1 VITCI
6 GEKNPHGIREIC
18 TECGAEHFLAEKLIT
33 LTYAYGEP
41 KKVYRELRS
50 LDLGVEAEKAI
61 SELETITDALDSIGL
76 CDRVR
81 IDFSVVNDMNYYSG
95 VVLRGFVDGIPEG
108 ILSGG
113 RYDKLMEKMG
123 RRVGAIGFAVYL
135 DLLDRLDRKEKQYD
149 ADMVLLYDEDADAG
163 ELMRAVDL
171 LTGSGKRVIAEKA
184 IPTGIRYRQLLSFRN
199 GGLEILETN
208 D

>member
-1 VITCI
+1 
-6 GEKNPHGIREIC
+6 
-18 TECGAEHFLAEKLIT
+18 
-33 LTYAYGEP
+33 
-41 KKVYRELRS
+41 
-50 LDLGVEAEKAI
+50 
-61 SELETITDALDSIGL
+61 
-76 CDRVR
+76 
-81 IDFSVVNDMNYYSG
+81 
-95 VVLRGFVDGIPEG
+95 
-108 ILSGG
+108 
-113 RYDKLMEKMG
+113 MEKMG